1 MSAKRN
7 LLYST
12 NTLALAIV
20 LFFILVIIN
29 GLSKKA
35 FKRLDLTESKRYTIS
50 KSTKKLLGQL
60 DDIVRVEAYFSE
72 APDQVKLIKDEVK
85 DMLDEYD
92 AFASG
97 NLQIEF
103 INPTEDDDLKQKL
116 RMKGIPE
123 IQVQVREKDKIEVRN
138 AYMGLAVVYG
148 DKQEVIP
155 VIQKTTTLEYDL
167 TSAILKTTRKEA
179 KTVGFLEG
187 HDEVDIY
194 GQGFENLRRELGK
207 QYTLRK
213 IDVSQGSSIEGDVST
228 LIVAG
233 PQSPLQANE
242 KYEIDQFLMNGGKIV
257 FLVDAVKMAPGSI
270 QASPLSTGLTDL
282 LSHYGIQLGNN
293 LVQDISHDNLTYS
306 QGGFMTI
313 TRPYPFF
320 IKVLKSYQYST
331 GSTSE
336 GFPADSVATSGLDS
350 LVLPWS
356 TSLSVVAKEGIS
368 TTIMAKTS
376 NQAWTAQA
384 PYNLDPTR
392 MFTPPSSVKNSY
404 PVAVLLAGEFTSFYA
419 GKEIPSASNGD
430 GDGDGDGEEDTE
442 NKNKDRKTVEK
453 SPPTQIVVVGTSQF
467 LRQPRVDGLTFFQN
481 SIDYITL
488 GSSLIGIRSKQISDR
503 SFKTDPSTFARLT
516 IKVLCIGAIP
526 LLVALFGLF
535 RFFSRMRAKRMV
547 ETYGRV

>member
-213 IDVSQGSSIEGDVST
+213 IDVRQGSSIEGDVST

-430 GDGDGDGEEDTE
+430 GEEDTE

>member
-20 LFFILVIIN
+20 LFVILVIIN

-419 GKEIPSASNGD
+419 GKEIPSASNE
-430 GDGDGDGEEDTE
+430 DGEEDTE

>member
-20 LFFILVIIN
+20 LFVILVIIN

-194 GQGFENLRRELGK
+194 GQGFENLRKELGK

-213 IDVSQGSSIEGDVST
+213 IDVSQGSPIEGDVST

-356 TSLSVVAKEGIS
+356 TSLSVVAKEGVS

-419 GKEIPSASNGD
+419 GKEIPSASNE
-430 GDGDGDGEEDTE
+430 DGEEDTE

-503 SFKTDPSTFARLT
+503 SFKTDPSTFARLA

>member
-430 GDGDGDGEEDTE
+430 GEEDTE

-467 LRQPRVDGLTFFQN
+467 LRQSRVDGLTFFQN

>member
-430 GDGDGDGEEDTE
+430 GDGEEDTE

-503 SFKTDPSTFARLT
+503 SFKTDPSTFARLA

>member
-85 DMLDEYD
+85 VMLDEYD

-430 GDGDGDGEEDTE
+430 GEEDTE

>member
-430 GDGDGDGEEDTE
+430 GEEDTE

>member
-20 LFFILVIIN
+20 LFVILVIIN

-138 AYMGLAVVYG
+138 AYMGLVVVYG

-194 GQGFENLRRELGK
+194 GQGFENLRRELDK

-213 IDVSQGSSIEGDVST
+213 IDVSQGSPIESDVST

-356 TSLSVVAKEGIS
+356 TSLSVVAKEGVS

-419 GKEIPSASNGD
+419 GKEIPSASNE
-430 GDGDGDGEEDTE
+430 DGEEDTE

-503 SFKTDPSTFARLT
+503 SFKTDPSTFARLA

>member
-20 LFFILVIIN
+20 LFVILVIIN

-72 APDQVKLIKDEVK
+72 APDQVKLVKDEVK

-138 AYMGLAVVYG
+138 AYMGLVVVYG

-194 GQGFENLRRELGK
+194 GQGFENLRKELGK

-213 IDVSQGSSIEGDVST
+213 IDVSQGSPIEGDVST

-336 GFPADSVATSGLDS
+336 GFPANSVATSGLDS

-356 TSLSVVAKEGIS
+356 TSLSVVAKEGVS

-419 GKEIPSASNGD
+419 GKEIPSASN
-430 GDGDGDGEEDTE
+430 GDGEEDTE

-503 SFKTDPSTFARLT
+503 SFKTDPSTFARLA

>member
-20 LFFILVIIN
+20 LFVILVIIN

-50 KSTKKLLGQL
+50 KSTKKLLRQL

-167 TSAILKTTRKEA
+167 TSAILKTTRKET

-194 GQGFENLRRELGK
+194 GQGFENLRKELGK

-213 IDVSQGSSIEGDVST
+213 IDVSQGSPIEGDVST

-356 TSLSVVAKEGIS
+356 TSLSVVAKEGVS

-430 GDGDGDGEEDTE
+430 GEEDTE

-467 LRQPRVDGLTFFQN
+467 LRQPRVDGMTFFQN

-503 SFKTDPSTFARLT
+503 SFKTDPSTFARLA

>member
-213 IDVSQGSSIEGDVST
+213 IDVSQGSPIEGDVST

-430 GDGDGDGEEDTE
+430 GEEDTE

>member
-20 LFFILVIIN
+20 LFVILFIIN

-138 AYMGLAVVYG
+138 AYMGLAIVYG

-213 IDVSQGSSIEGDVST
+213 IDVSQGSPIEGDVST

-376 NQAWTAQA
+376 NQSWTAQA

-404 PVAVLLAGEFTSFYA
+404 PVAVLLTGEFTSFYA
-419 GKEIPSASNGD
+419 GKEIPSASN
-430 GDGDGDGEEDTE
+430 GDGEEDTE

>member
-20 LFFILVIIN
+20 LFVILVIIN

-138 AYMGLAVVYG
+138 AYMGLAIVYG

-213 IDVSQGSSIEGDVST
+213 IDVSQGSPIEGDVST

-356 TSLSVVAKEGIS
+356 ASLSVVAKEGIS

-419 GKEIPSASNGD
+419 GKEIPSASN
-430 GDGDGDGEEDTE
+430 GDGEEDTE

>member
-430 GDGDGDGEEDTE
+430 GEEDTE

-503 SFKTDPSTFARLT
+503 SFKTDPSTFARLA

>member
-20 LFFILVIIN
+20 LFVILVIIN

-138 AYMGLAVVYG
+138 AYMGLAIVYG

-213 IDVSQGSSIEGDVST
+213 IDVNQGSPIEGDVST

-430 GDGDGDGEEDTE
+430 GEEDTE

-516 IKVLCIGAIP
+516 IKVLCIGTIP

>member
-20 LFFILVIIN
+20 LFVILVIIN

-138 AYMGLAVVYG
+138 AYMGLAIVYG

-194 GQGFENLRRELGK
+194 GQGFENLRKELGK

-213 IDVSQGSSIEGDVST
+213 IDVSQGSPIEGDVST

-430 GDGDGDGEEDTE
+430 GEEDTE

>member
-20 LFFILVIIN
+20 LFVILVIIN

-72 APDQVKLIKDEVK
+72 APDQVKLVKDEVK

-167 TSAILKTTRKEA
+167 TSAILKTTRKET

-194 GQGFENLRRELGK
+194 GQGFENLRKELGK

-213 IDVSQGSSIEGDVST
+213 IDVSQGSPIEGDVST

-336 GFPADSVATSGLDS
+336 GFPANSVATSGLDS

-356 TSLSVVAKEGIS
+356 TSLSVVAKEGVS

-419 GKEIPSASNGD
+419 GKEIPSASNE
-430 GDGDGDGEEDTE
+430 DGEEDTE

-503 SFKTDPSTFARLT
+503 SFKTDPSTFARLA

-526 LLVALFGLF
+526 ILVALFGLF